1 MYGETYEIKHRLQY
15 YILKYSGVMLILILW
30 QLLPETGILD
40 SQFIPSFSEVLVQ
53 LYELCLKSELLIHVA
68 VSLWRVI
75 IGLIIASVIA
85 VPAGFLLGGW
95 MTRAADILDPLFR
108 IFSQVNPFSLMPV
121 FILFF
126 GIGEAAKLSVV
137 AWVCLW
143 PVLYNTIS
151 GVRRVEPILVKT
163 ALSMNVSKFQ
173 MLKKVII
180 PGAAPSIFL
189 GLRIGVEMSFF
200 MLIAAEMIGAT
211 AGVGW
216 LFHNSAMNNQIPSM
230 YAAGVCIIIL
240 GIILN
245 RFLIYIQNK
254 VFFWKGS
261 THVFSFARWKKG
273 ITRFNKAQAA
283 FIAAVI
289 SIVIGVGSYA
299 AHVSKVTDIDS
310 GVQMNHMQMNE
321 DKQMDGDKQTDMKSN
336 DNMKMNE
343 NKHTDMKADDH
354 MNMDK

>member
-1 MYGETYEIKHRLQY
+1 MHEEIYEIKNGLHY
-15 YILKYSGVMLILILW
+15 YILKYFGVIVILILW
-30 QLLPETGILD
+30 QVLPEIGILD
-40 SQFIPSFSEVLVQ
+40 SQFIPSLSEVLVQ
-53 LYELCLKSELLIHVA
+53 LYEMCLESELLVHVA
-68 VSLWRVI
+68 VSLWRVL
-75 IGLIIASVIA
+75 IGLIIAAVIA
-85 VPAGFLLGGW
+85 IPLGFLLGGW
-95 MTRAADILDPLFR
+95 LTRAADILDPLFR

-126 GIGEAAKLSVV
+126 GIGEAAKLAVV

-151 GVRRVEPILVKT
+151 GVRRVDPILIKT
-163 ALSMNVSKFQ
+163 ALSMNVSKSE
-173 MLKKVII
+173 MLKKVIV

-216 LFHNSAMNNQIPSM
+216 LFHNSAMNNQIPRM
-230 YAAGVCIIIL
+230 YAAGVCIIVL

-254 VFFWKGS
+254 LFFWKDS
-261 THVFSFARWKKG
+261 THVFSFARWKKSV
-273 ITRFNKAQAA
+273 TRFNKMQ
-283 FIAAVI
+283 VV
-289 SIVIGVGSYA
+289 SIVSIIVVVIGIGSYA
-299 AHVSKVTDIDS
+299 THISKVTDIDS
-310 GVQMNHMQMNE
+310 DTQMNHMKMDE
-321 DKQMDGDKQTDMKSN
+321 DKHMNMKTD
-336 DNMKMNE
+336 DNMKMDE
-343 NKHTDMKADDH
+343 DKHTDMKTDDH